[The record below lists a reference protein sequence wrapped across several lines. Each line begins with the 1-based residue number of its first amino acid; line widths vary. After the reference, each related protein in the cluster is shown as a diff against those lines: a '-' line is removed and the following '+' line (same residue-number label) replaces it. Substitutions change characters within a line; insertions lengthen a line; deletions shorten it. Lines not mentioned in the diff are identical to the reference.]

1 MLGDLCLG
9 YGCLFPQQPC
19 KQHLWRFG
27 ELCSADGEQDI
38 EIFLGC
44 HSGEAYEAVGAPCQ
58 DCLSLLELN
67 KCQELMP
74 APFDDLL
81 SQEFLTD
88 KVLIGLLPTD

>member
-1 MLGDLCLG
+1 MTADLRAFRQVG
-9 YGCLFPQQPC
+9 F
-19 KQHLWRFG
+19 KNNSHSSNAN
-27 ELCSADGEQDI
+27 E
-38 EIFLGC
+38 EI
-44 HSGEAYEAVGAPCQ
+44 GAPCQ
-58 DCLSLLELN
+58 DWLSLLELN